1 MVSCSY
7 INSYFAQA
15 MLGLNQFKIF
25 PDKFLDQT
33 PLKDQSKNQVNM
45 SQKDLDSFFKKLR
58 EER

>member
-1 MVSCSY
+1 
-7 INSYFAQA
+7 

-58 EER
+58 EEK